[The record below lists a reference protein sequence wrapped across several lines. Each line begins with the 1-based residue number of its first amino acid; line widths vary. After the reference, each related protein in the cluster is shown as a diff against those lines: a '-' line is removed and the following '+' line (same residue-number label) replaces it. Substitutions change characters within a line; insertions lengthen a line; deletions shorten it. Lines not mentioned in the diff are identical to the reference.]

1 MSFLCLNRSKI
12 SESLCDLDDE
22 VEVFGSSMGGVAEE
36 EEVENVM
43 LLCKKEVGGGADFA
57 KGLCFR
63 EKERLR
69 SSLPL
74 PLMASLFTSFFF
86 CAIRRNGKRER
97 GLRFWCC

>member
-74 PLMASLFTSFFF
+74 PLMASLFSSFLFF
-86 CAIRRNGKRER
+86 GAIRRNGKRER
-97 GLRFWCC
+97 GLGV

>member
-1 MSFLCLNRSKI
+1 MSFLCLNCSKI
-12 SESLCDLDDE
+12 SESLWDLDDE
-22 VEVFGSSMGGVAEE
+22 VEVFGSLMGGATEE

-43 LLCKKEVGGGADFA
+43 LLRKKEEDGDADFA